1 MVSKKKSWQS
11 FTCMSI
17 VPAGKY
23 AEVTRGNQKPK
34 EQATAPVTT
43 DESAQGGKAKKEKKP
58 AKPAAQPV
66 EAEKPK
72 APAKKAQE
80 AAEEEEEPDE
90 VYADEPK
97 QNDPF
102 AEMPKP
108 SLNMDEFK
116 RVYSNEDT
124 AEKAIPYFWK
134 NYDNENCSIWF
145 CEYKYPAELTKV
157 FMTSNLIGGF
167 FQRLDKLRKNAFGSM
182 CVFGEDNNNTITGIW
197 FWRGKELV
205 FEVSDTLENLFSP
218 FFPNSSFHR
227 TGKSI
232 TNRTH
237 GNACRS
243 TTRTR
248 NNWSINICCGR
259 ANTME
264 RNSAKAKSSN
274 EIEHERNKNHAV

>member
-1 MVSKKKSWQS
+1 MTRWFLTLIHQKEFQAVIGSDFKLCEKAAQFDGKQKESS
-11 FTCMSI
+11 ESLTCMSI
-17 VPAGKY
+17 VSARKY

-43 DESAQGGKAKKEKKP
+43 DESAQGAKAKKEKKP
-58 AKPAAQPV
+58 AKPVAPPV
-66 EAEKPK
+66 EVEK
-72 APAKKAQE
+72 KKVQE

-108 SLNMDEFK
+108 SLNIDEFK

-157 FMTSNLIGGF
+157 FMTCNLIGGF

-182 CVFGEDNNNTITGIW
+182 CVFGEDNNNTIAGIW
-197 FWRGKELV
+197 FWRGKELA
-205 FEVSDTLENLFSP
+205 FEVSGARESLSSSLFS
-218 FFPNSSFHR
+218 
-227 TGKSI
+227 SI
-232 TNRTH
+232 LAFIGLESRLRIVH
-237 GNACRS
+237 
-243 TTRTR
+243 
-248 NNWSINICCGR
+248 
-259 ANTME
+259 ME
-264 RNSAKAKSSN
+264 TPVDR
-274 EIEHERNKNHAV
+274 R